1 MRRRNLGF
9 TLVELLVVIAIIGIL
24 VALLLPA
31 VQAAREAARRTQCKN
46 NLRQIGLAWM
56 NHEDSIGHFPASGW
70 GWQWTGD
77 PDRGFGE
84 DQPGG
89 WIFNVLPFIEESA
102 LRDMGKGVD
111 GAAQF
116 PPSQTKQQQM
126 LIANQT
132 PIESFNCPSRR
143 QSIAYPLARNGD
155 LAYNLNICVQG
166 SCSTSRADYAA
177 NSGSMNSS
185 EQDGP
190 ASFTAAATYTWRFEG
205 VEQNG
210 VTHQRSSITIGQI
223 PDGTSKTM
231 MVAEKYLR
239 TDHYDRGVDAADD
252 QSMFGGHDRDFNRYT
267 TDSFLRQINPPQ
279 QDTPGTPEN
288 GFNWKF
294 GSAHPSG
301 LHAAL
306 CDGSVQSIEY
316 GIDPLVWMK
325 YGGRNDDDLQTIP
338 QNWPW

>member
-56 NHEDSIGHFPASGW
+56 NHEDSIGHFPSSGW
-70 GWQWTGD
+70 GWRWTGD
-77 PDRGFGE
+77 PDMGFGE

-89 WIFNVLPFIEESA
+89 WIYNSLPFIEESP
-102 LRDMGKGVD
+102 LRDMGKGLT
-111 GAAQF
+111 GNQ
-116 PPSQTKQQQM
+116 KQEQM

-132 PIESFNCPSRR
+132 PIETFNCPSRR
-143 QSIAYPLARNGD
+143 QSIPYPLARNGY
-155 LAYNLNICVQG
+155 LSENLTICTVG

-177 NSGSMNSS
+177 NSGSINSG
-185 EQDGP
+185 ETAGP
-190 ASFTAAATYTWRFEG
+190 GAGTGPGYIGPYLQGSP
-205 VEQNG
+205 EQNG
-210 VTHQRSSITIGQI
+210 VTYAQSSITIGKI
-223 PDGTSKTM
+223 ADGTSKTM
-231 MVAEKYLR
+231 MVAEKYLNPNN
-239 TDHYDRGVDAADD
+239 YDNGVDAADD

-267 TDSFLRQINPPQ
+267 VDNALRRINPPQ

-301 LHAAL
+301 IHAVL
-306 CDGSVQSIEY
+306 CDGSVQTIEY
-316 GIDPLVWMK
+316 GVDELVWLR
-325 YGGRNDDDLQTIP
+325 YGGRNDDDVQVVPT
-338 QNWPW
+338 NWPW

>member
-56 NHEDSIGHFPASGW
+56 NHEDTVGHFPSSGW
-70 GWQWTGD
+70 GWRWTGD
-77 PDRGFGE
+77 PDRGFGD

-89 WIFNVLPFIEESA
+89 WIYNVLPFIEETQ
-102 LRDMGKGVD
+102 LRDMGKGLT
-111 GAAQF
+111 GNA
-116 PPSQTKQQQM
+116 KQQQM

-143 QSIAYPLARNGD
+143 QSIAYPLARNTY
-155 LAYNLNICVQG
+155 LSENLNICTQQAG
-166 SCSTSRADYAA
+166 CSTSRADYAA
-177 NSGSMNSS
+177 NSGSTRSGEEAGPGAGATSHTSS
-185 EQDGP
+185 FN
-190 ASFTAAATYTWRFEG
+190 ANN
-205 VEQNG
+205 QNG
-210 VTHQRSSITIGQI
+210 VTFAQSDVTIGQI

-231 MVAEKYLR
+231 MVAEKYL
-239 TDHYDRGVDAADD
+239 TPGKYSDGTDAADD

-267 TDSFLRQINPPQ
+267 TDNCTQQINPPL
-279 QDTPGTPEN
+279 QDTPNTGEC
-288 GFNWKF
+288 GFNWRF

-301 LHAAL
+301 LHAVL
-306 CDGSVQSIEY
+306 CDGSVQTIEY
-316 GIDPLVWMK
+316 GIDLLVWMK
-325 YGGRNDDDLQTIP
+325 YGGRDDDDLQQIP
-338 QNWPW
+338 TQWTW